1 MKYFRSFVRNTIE
14 MTFIA
19 VLFLL
24 SNIANADMADT
35 LQRGEETVV
44 LDVQNMTWV
53 GCVVAVRNSLQKVQ
67 GVRKVEVD
75 LDDETATV
83 IFFSEEIDKSLLVAA
98 TTNIGFPSV
107 VRKP

>member
-44 LDVQNMTWV
+44 LDVQNMT
-53 GCVVAVRNSLQKVQ
+53 
-67 GVRKVEVD
+67 
-75 LDDETATV
+75 
-83 IFFSEEIDKSLLVAA
+83 
-98 TTNIGFPSV
+98 
-107 VRKP
+107 